1 MPKEESNER
10 KTEACNDI
18 IEGDDFIVI
27 TSSGNE
33 FSVSHHVSA
42 ENLAKFIGWLE
53 VVKLDM
59 VETINEAGEDA

>member
-1 MPKEESNER
+1 MTPEQIER
-10 KTEACNDI
+10 LRAEACEEVIDSNNFVLI
-18 IEGDDFIVI
+18 THSEG
-27 TSSGNE
+27 E
-33 FSVSHHVSA
+33 FAVSHHVSA

>member
-1 MPKEESNER
+1 MSKEEANER
-10 KTEACNDI
+10 KAEACNDI
-18 IEGDDFIVI
+18 IEGDDFIAI
-27 TSSGNE
+27 TSSENE

>member
-1 MPKEESNER
+1 MLDKEVNER
-10 KTEACNDI
+10 KAEACDDI
-18 IEGDDFIVI
+18 IEGDDFILI
-27 TSSGNE
+27 TTSGKE

-59 VETINEAGEDA
+59 VLAITEAGEDV